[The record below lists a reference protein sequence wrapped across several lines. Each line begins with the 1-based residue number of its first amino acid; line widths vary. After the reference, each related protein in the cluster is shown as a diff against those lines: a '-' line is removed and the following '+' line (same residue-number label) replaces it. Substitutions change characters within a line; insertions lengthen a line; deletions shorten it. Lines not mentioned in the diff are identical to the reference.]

1 MLLEFWQ
8 MKQESF
14 SIWSWKWCTN
24 IRTCFLVG
32 IVSPIL
38 QIRND
43 VICHIFEVGIFIFVT
58 GMSCSVH
65 ASLQITTHDYPLM
78 NYTSPFS
85 EENFKPGRT
94 LVIMLSVAGE
104 VSSSNKVRYLIQDVY
119 LTSRCPVLVLN
130 FSNEMTQSMYTEIHQ
145 HYSYIILISGPC
157 KDWEQNTFGIR
168 KQLSALSGDKMSE
181 SWKPNARFI
190 IQVMANCTQFES
202 KNMSRSILS
211 HLWTYQVSNAVVLF
225 LKPDAYRDNDM
236 QQKTSN
242 SAQSTYWELHTW
254 YPYENSERC
263 NPADG
268 KVPVKVFTVRNLS
281 DITKNTIFKRYYEKT
296 FSQMFNCS

>member
-1 MLLEFWQ
+1 
-8 MKQESF
+8 
-14 SIWSWKWCTN
+14 
-24 IRTCFLVG
+24 
-32 IVSPIL
+32 
-38 QIRND
+38 
-43 VICHIFEVGIFIFVT
+43 
-58 GMSCSVH
+58 MSCSVN
-65 ASLQITTHDYPLM
+65 ASLQITTYDYPLM
-78 NYTSPFS
+78 NYTSLIS
-85 EENFKPGRT
+85 EENFKPRRT
-94 LVIMLSVAGE
+94 LVIMLPVAGE
-104 VSSSNKVRYLIQDVY
+104 GSSSNEMRYLIQDIY
-119 LTSRCPVLVLN
+119 LTSRWPVLVFN
-130 FSNEMTQSMYTEIHQ
+130 VSNEMTQSMYTEIHQ

-157 KDWEQNTFGIR
+157 KDWEQNTFGIG
-168 KQLSALSGDKMSE
+168 KQLSALSEGKMRE

-190 IQVMANCTQFES
+190 IQVMANCTQFDS

-211 HLWTYQVSNAVVLF
+211 HLWTYQVSNAAVLF